1 MTRHDVTGFILA
13 GGRSSRMGRDKSL
26 LPLGSGTL
34 IDIVSARLQ
43 SVLGRVVVIGH
54 PDNAPQLAQRLAQ
67 RVLTDVVPHEGPL
80 MGIFTGLLH
89 THTALNV
96 FVPCDMPWIEE
107 RLLDRL
113 MATCSEETPVVASLH
128 PHEGVQPFPLICHRT
143 ASRLVGALLNQHE
156 RSLRALL
163 GQPRT
168 RIIQIP
174 EMDWW
179 RSFTNVNTLSDYAR
193 LSKEMHE
200 ITHTR

>member
-34 IDIVSARLQ
+34 IDVVSARLQ

-96 FVPCDMPWIEE
+96 FVPCDM
-107 RLLDRL
+107 
-113 MATCSEETPVVASLH
+113 
-128 PHEGVQPFPLICHRT
+128 
-143 ASRLVGALLNQHE
+143 SR
-156 RSLRALL
+156 S
-163 GQPRT
+163 
-168 RIIQIP
+168 
-174 EMDWW
+174 
-179 RSFTNVNTLSDYAR
+179 
-193 LSKEMHE
+193 
-200 ITHTR
+200 